1 MQILNKHRL
10 WPFYGLYG
18 FFLGIVLACDARV
31 ELPPQLGDSAT
42 CPRFKPPTEL
52 GRISDGRLSELS
64 GLVASRRQAGVL
76 WVHNDSGAEPILY
89 ALDRNGAL
97 LAEVTIA
104 GADAVDWEDIA
115 IGPGPQAG
123 LDYIYIADIGDNR
136 RRRSQVTLYRLP
148 EPTVETAQGRQPGQ
162 QGQQGQQGQK
172 TTSAT
177 AETIVLHYEHRP
189 ANAEALFVDPL
200 GGELYVITKK
210 AGDAGLYW
218 ADEGVLHRLR
228 TIDVGDGALVTGAD
242 ISADGRM
249 IALRTY
255 NHGYL
260 WRREVGETIEHSLA
274 RSPCAITV
282 AKEPQGE
289 AIAFD
294 PASPQLLSI
303 SESREHGRGTVP
315 IYGLPFEAEGHAT
328 DP

>member
-1 MQILNKHRL
+1 MQFLNKHRL
-10 WPFYGLYG
+10 RPLYGL
-18 FFLGIVLACDARV
+18 FLGIVLACDARV
-31 ELPPQLGDSAT
+31 ELPPQLSDSAT

-52 GRISDGRLSELS
+52 GRITDGRLSELS

-89 ALDRNGAL
+89 ALDRNGTL

-148 EPTVETAQGRQPGQ
+148 EPTVDPAQGRQ
-162 QGQQGQQGQK
+162 QGQQVEK

-210 AGDAGLYW
+210 AGDAELYR

-228 TIDVGDGALVTGAD
+228 TIDVGEGALVTGAD

-255 NHGYL
+255 NHAYL

-303 SESREHGRGTVP
+303 SESREHGRGAVP
-315 IYGLPFEAEGHAT
+315 IYGLPFEADEHPT